1 MESKRSLFFLFFVF
15 FSFVSAGEAWGQF
28 TPSSE
33 PAGPVFY
40 ASNDLSSVSLIPID
54 FKEIDLMEEGFS
66 QMTGP
71 KKKDSVRYEASP
83 GVDRKSLTF
92 QQRNSGAFKR
102 RKKGGLKDPGM
113 AILCSA
119 VVPGLGQIYNGQ
131 WYKTPVLYAG
141 VGVLAYFTDDF
152 LKQRNLYQH
161 ELRARA
167 DSTGN
172 LNASLAGYSF
182 DEILQLRNH
191 YEQYFELCLIIAGAV
206 YLLNLMDAGV
216 YAHLSSFNVT
226 PNLALAVKPYANTCY
241 NYKNHFPL
249 DAGVKLCFTL
259 K

>member
-15 FSFVSAGEAWGQF
+15 FTFVSAGEAWGQF
-28 TPSSE
+28 TPSSS
-33 PAGPVFY
+33 ADPVLY
-40 ASNDLSSVSLIPID
+40 AANDLSSVSLVPVD
-54 FKEIDLMEEGFS
+54 FRKIDLMEEGFS

-71 KKKDSVRYEASP
+71 KKKDSIRYEASP
-83 GVDRKSLTF
+83 GVDFKSLTF
-92 QQRNSGAFKR
+92 RQRNSGAFKR

-152 LKQRNLYQH
+152 LKQRNIYQK
-161 ELRARA
+161 ELHART
-167 DSTGN
+167 DSTGA
-172 LNASLAGYSF
+172 LNASLASYSF
-182 DEILQLRNH
+182 DEILQLRNY

-226 PNLALAVKPYANTCY
+226 PNLALSVKPYANTCY
-241 NYKNHFPL
+241 NYKTRFPL

>member
-1 MESKRSLFFLFFVF
+1 MESRRSLFFLFFVF
-15 FSFVSAGEAWGQF
+15 FAFASAGEAWGQF

-33 PAGPVFY
+33 PVFY
-40 ASNDLSSVSLIPID
+40 ASNDLSSASLVPVD
-54 FKEIDLMEEGFS
+54 FREIDLMEEGFS

-71 KKKDSVRYEASP
+71 GRKNHVLHEATP
-83 GVDRKSLTF
+83 GVDLKSLTF
-92 QQRNSGAFKR
+92 RQRNSGAFKR

-141 VGVLAYFTDDF
+141 VGVLAYFTDDN
-152 LKQRNLYQH
+152 LRQRNLYQK
-161 ELRARA
+161 ELHARA
-167 DSTGN
+167 DSTGQ

-226 PNLALAVKPYANTCY
+226 PDLALSVKPYANTCH
-241 NYKNHFPL
+241 NYRNHFPL
-249 DAGVKLCFTL
+249 DAGVRLCFTL